1 MRITVWMLTR
11 ERRTWLTATEILVL
25 GLIVLV
31 APAATVRLLIG
42 LPIVVHLGYQALTSL
57 PLGHVPRRREGGLH
71 RRRYDLR
78 ARIVRFLDEVKR
90 AEDYAQRARFSGL
103 DEQNVE
109 EYLHVA
115 QRRVLTAAAA
125 VAQVTG
131 RWTESRPFL
140 DGTLS
145 AEPN

>member
-11 ERRTWLTATEILVL
+11 ERRTWLTAAEILVV
-25 GLIVLV
+25 GLIVLI
-31 APAATVRLLIG
+31 APAAVVRLLIG

-57 PLGHVPRRREGGLH
+57 PMGVVPRRKEGGVH

-78 ARIVRFLDEVKR
+78 ARVVRFLDEVKR
-90 AEDYAQRARFSGL
+90 VEDYADRARISGL
-103 DEQNVE
+103 KEDDVE
-109 EYLHVA
+109 DYLHVA
-115 QRRVLTAAAA
+115 QRRVMTAAAA
-125 VAQVTG
+125 VAQATG